1 MKKTFRTC
9 LIALIM
15 SQTLFAT
22 DVTSNN
28 QSMLVNTQDIGQL
41 FKGTEVIR
49 NGNSFKIHGYVING
63 NETTIFFSTENKI
76 EIAKLKNEFSNKYK
90 VIKEIQDDDGIKWKE
105 IELDF
110 NLKDDSGIVQKQK
123 KVYAEE

>member
-22 DVTSNN
+22 DVTSTN
-28 QSMLVNTQDIGQL
+28 QSMLVNTQDIGQI

-76 EIAKLKNEFSNKYK
+76 EIAKLKNEFSNKF
-90 VIKEIQDDDGIKWKE
+90 I
-105 IELDF
+105 F
-110 NLKDDSGIVQKQK
+110 RT
-123 KVYAEE
+123 

>member
-22 DVTSNN
+22 DVTSTN
-28 QSMLVNTQDIGQL
+28 QSMLVNTQDIGQI

-90 VIKEIQDDDGIKWKE
+90 VIKEIQDDDGVKWKE

>member
-90 VIKEIQDDDGIKWKE
+90 VIKEIQDDDGVKWKE

>member
-1 MKKTFRTC
+1 MKKTFRTY

>member
-22 DVTSNN
+22 DVTSTN
-28 QSMLVNTQDIGQL
+28 QSMLVNTQDIGQI

-90 VIKEIQDDDGIKWKE
+90 VIKEIQDDDGVKWKE

-110 NLKDDSGIVQKQK
+110 NLKDDSAIVQKQK

>member
-1 MKKTFRTC
+1 MKKTFRTY

-90 VIKEIQDDDGIKWKE
+90 VIKEIQDDDGVKWKE